1 MITAQAGD
9 KVKVHYQGTL
19 ADGTIFDSSE
29 GRDPLEFTLGTGQVI
44 PGFDAAVIGLS
55 PGQSVVTTIPP
66 DDAYGPANPE
76 MIIEVE
82 RDRFPEDMELEEGL
96 ELQLSGGGGQAFLV
110 RVIEIAADKV
120 TLDGNHPLAGE
131 ALTFRIQLESIA
143 SKLIL

>member
-29 GRDPLEFTLGTGQVI
+29 GREPLEFTLGTGQVI

-55 PGQSVVTTIPP
+55 PGQSVVTTIQP

-82 RDRFPEDMELEEGL
+82 RDRFPEDMEIEEGL
-96 ELQLSGGGGQAFLV
+96 ELQLSGGGQQFLV
-110 RVIEIAADKV
+110 RVVAIAADKV

>member
-29 GRDPLEFTLGTGQVI
+29 GREPLEFTLGTGDVI

-55 PGQSVVTTIPP
+55 PGQSVVTTIQPE
-66 DDAYGPANPE
+66 DAYGPANPE

-82 RDRFPEDMELEEGL
+82 RDRFPEDMEVEEGL
-96 ELQLSGGGGQAFLV
+96 ELQLSGGGQQFLV
-110 RVIEIAADKV
+110 RVVGIAGDTI

-131 ALTFRIQLESIA
+131 ALTFKIQLESIA

>member
-29 GRDPLEFTLGTGQVI
+29 GREPLEFTLGTGQVI

-55 PGQSVVTTIPP
+55 PGQSVVTTIQPE
-66 DDAYGPANPE
+66 DAYGPANPE

-96 ELQLSGGGGQAFLV
+96 ELQLSGGGEAFLV
-110 RVIEIAADKV
+110 RVVAIAADKV

-131 ALTFRIQLESIA
+131 ALTFKIQLESIA

>member
-29 GRDPLEFTLGTGQVI
+29 GGEPLEFTLGTGQVI

-55 PGQSVVTTIPP
+55 PGQSVVTTIQP

-82 RDRFPEDMELEEGL
+82 RDRFPEDMEVEEGL
-96 ELQLSGGGGQAFLV
+96 ELQLSGGGQQFLV
-110 RVIEIAADKV
+110 RVVAIAEDKI

-131 ALTFRIQLESIA
+131 ALTFKIQLESIA

>member
-55 PGQSVVTTIPP
+55 PGQSVVTTIQP

-76 MIIEVE
+76 MVIEVE

-96 ELQLSGGGGQAFLV
+96 ELQLSGGGQAFMV
-110 RVIEIAADKV
+110 RVIAIASDKV

>member
-9 KVKVHYQGTL
+9 KVKVHYHGTL

-29 GRDPLEFTLGTGQVI
+29 GREPLEFTLGTGQVI

-55 PGQSVVTTIPP
+55 PGQSVVTTIQP

-82 RDRFPEDMELEEGL
+82 RDRFPEDMEVEEGL
-96 ELQLSGGGGQAFLV
+96 ELQLSGGGQQFLV
-110 RVIEIAADKV
+110 RVVAIAEDKI

-131 ALTFRIQLESIA
+131 ALTFKIQLESIA

>member
-29 GRDPLEFTLGTGQVI
+29 GREPLEFTLGTGQVI

-55 PGQSVVTTIPP
+55 PGQSVVTTIQPE
-66 DDAYGPANPE
+66 DAYGPSNPE

-82 RDRFPEDMELEEGL
+82 RDRFPEDIEIEEGL
-96 ELQLSGGGGQAFLV
+96 ELQLSGGGQAFVV
-110 RVIEIAADKV
+110 RVVGIEDDKI

-131 ALTFRIQLESIA
+131 ALTFKIQLESIA
-143 SKLIL
+143 SKLII

>member
-29 GRDPLEFTLGTGQVI
+29 GREPLEFTLGTGQVI

-55 PGQSVVTTIPP
+55 PGQSVVTTIQP

-82 RDRFPEDMELEEGL
+82 RDRFPEDMEIEEGL
-96 ELQLSGGGGQAFLV
+96 ELQLSGGGQQFLV
-110 RVIEIAADKV
+110 RVVGIAADKV

>member
-29 GRDPLEFTLGTGQVI
+29 GREPLEFTLGTGQVI

-55 PGQSVVTTIPP
+55 PGQSVVTTIQPE
-66 DDAYGPANPE
+66 DAYGPANPE

-96 ELQLSGGGGQAFLV
+96 ELQLSGGGEAFLV
-110 RVIEIAADKV
+110 RVVAIAPDKV

-131 ALTFRIQLESIA
+131 ALTFKIQLESIA

>member
-29 GRDPLEFTLGTGQVI
+29 GREPLEFTLGTGQVI

-55 PGQSVVTTIPP
+55 PGQSVVTTIQP

-82 RDRFPEDMELEEGL
+82 RDRFPEDMEVEEGL
-96 ELQLSGGGGQAFLV
+96 ELQLSGGGQQFLV
-110 RVIEIAADKV
+110 RVVAIAEDKI

-131 ALTFRIQLESIA
+131 ALTFKIQLESIA

>member
-29 GRDPLEFTLGTGQVI
+29 GREPLEFTLGAGQVI

-55 PGQSVVTTIPP
+55 PGQSVVTTIQP

-82 RDRFPEDMELEEGL
+82 RDRFPEDMEIEEGL
-96 ELQLSGGGGQAFLV
+96 ELQLSGGGEAFLV
-110 RVIEIAADKV
+110 RVVGIAEDKI

-131 ALTFRIQLESIA
+131 ALTFKIQLESIA
-143 SKLIL
+143 SKLIF